1 MADEAQLT
9 ALGLGVTDTGAGL
22 EAVLQL
28 GAPLLNPLAQRP
40 IPSGVFALAEDL
52 LIPLEPPELVGLPP
66 LSLAGVR
73 SRSELEQ
80 QLAEAFH
87 RHLVSL
93 QRRSAELRA
102 LGLLAQVDP
111 ETLELS
117 ARLEDPPFRFLLAGD
132 KRGQL
137 RVAQGMLVGQA
148 PVQDLG
154 PPFELSEF
162 PNRAGLSAYL
172 RALLGGPEAAQPVAH
187 AAASAVLSKAISYHE
202 LLARFGEEAWVPG
215 GGAIDIVVTLR
226 ARGNEY
232 RFAAT
237 RVGER
242 TFRGLLA
249 GPEGKV
255 WADQFPLEDFP
266 GVTSLA
272 AKVLGITPEEVE
284 VVAPQAEEG

>member
-28 GAPLLNPLAQRP
+28 GAPLLNPLAQRS

-66 LSLAGVR
+66 LSLAGVQ

-93 QRRSAELRA
+93 QRRSTELRA

-111 ETLELS
+111 ETLEIS
-117 ARLEDPPFRFLLAGD
+117 AQLEDPPFRFLLAGD

-137 RVAQGMLVGQA
+137 RVAQGMLSGQA
-148 PVQDLG
+148 PVEDVG
-154 PPFELSEF
+154 APFDLSEF
-162 PNRAGLSAYL
+162 PNRAGLAAYL
-172 RALLGGPEAAQPVAH
+172 RALIGAPDAIQPLEHPPAPTTVP
-187 AAASAVLSKAISYHE
+187 LAIGYRE
-202 LLARFGEEAWVPG
+202 LLAHFGEAAWVPPG
-215 GGAIDIVVTLR
+215 GTIDVVITLR

-237 RVGER
+237 RISER
-242 TFRGLLA
+242 NFRGLLA

-255 WADQFPLEDFP
+255 WADQFLLENFP

-272 AKVLGITPEEVE
+272 SEALGIAPEEVE
-284 VVAPQAEEG
+284 LLAPQAEEG